1 MDMVG
6 MELTSKAKILVLF
19 ANAYDMQDERGRA
32 LTGCSVHY
40 LFWGENGEPLM
51 SRTEFNPSKPVG
63 IQRSKCSMDVALRE
77 KLVVAPGIYE
87 GTFKTVTGGDGKP
100 VLKLVDVAFV
110 SFVDFVPRENP
121 GFACPGMLN
130 PPEWQQQ
137 VSGIQQ
143 PAADKSAEPAEKAQ
157 PAAKAG
163 K

>member
-51 SRTEFNPSKPVG
+51 SRTEFNPAKPVG
-63 IQRSKCSMDVALRE
+63 IQRSKCSMDYALRE

-110 SFVDFVPRENP
+110 SFVDFLPRENP
-121 GFACPGMLN
+121 GFSCPGMLN

-143 PAADKSAEPAEKAQ
+143 SAADKPAEPEKAQ
-157 PAAKAG
+157 SAAKAG